1 MKIKR
6 ILSWIAVGFFAL
18 AGLFSAGL
26 GIFAAFSA
34 PNAQP
39 VMLRQPQQAYDRAQL
54 LLQSLEAGDFQGA
67 GELLWGQPSL
77 GADRPA
83 QDQAGQVIWEG
94 FASSFSCEIL
104 GSCYPTES
112 GVSLDVRITSLDLD
126 SATASIGDRTRV
138 LLQQR
143 LDSAQNM
150 DEIYDA
156 SGNYLDSL
164 LQELMA
170 QAAKEALAQES
181 RFITRELILSMVHQ
195 DGQWWILPEPDLLEA
210 ISYGLLS

>member
-26 GIFAAFSA
+26 GIFAAFSGS
-34 PNAQP
+34 NAQP

-104 GSCYPTES
+104 GS
-112 GVSLDVRITSLDLD
+112 
-126 SATASIGDRTRV
+126 
-138 LLQQR
+138 
-143 LDSAQNM
+143 
-150 DEIYDA
+150 
-156 SGNYLDSL
+156 
-164 LQELMA
+164 
-170 QAAKEALAQES
+170 
-181 RFITRELILSMVHQ
+181 
-195 DGQWWILPEPDLLEA
+195 
-210 ISYGLLS
+210 

>member
-1 MKIKR
+1 M
-6 ILSWIAVGFFAL
+6 
-18 AGLFSAGL
+18 
-26 GIFAAFSA
+26 
-34 PNAQP
+34 
-39 VMLRQPQQAYDRAQL
+39 
-54 LLQSLEAGDFQGA
+54 
-67 GELLWGQPSL
+67 
-77 GADRPA
+77 
-83 QDQAGQVIWEG
+83 IWEG
-94 FASSFSCEIL
+94 FAGSFSCEIL

-112 GVSLDVRITSLDLD
+112 GVSLDVRITSLDLN
-126 SATASIGDRTRV
+126 SATASIGDRTQI

-181 RFITRELILSMVHQ
+181 KFITREVTLSMVHR
-195 DGQWWILPEPDLLEA
+195 DGQWWVLPEADLLEA